1 MFWLEEYLND
11 NSQIKKKEPFVGILH
26 PKISPSNSET
36 KITWFSIYIES
47 LAFKISQVQAC
58 GWESQVVFSAC
69 ESQLMKPNT
78 KKNKD
83 KWKSSEAELH
93 TYTCMQ

>member
-36 KITWFSIYIES
+36 KIT
-47 LAFKISQVQAC
+47 
-58 GWESQVVFSAC
+58 
-69 ESQLMKPNT
+69 
-78 KKNKD
+78 
-83 KWKSSEAELH
+83 
-93 TYTCMQ
+93 